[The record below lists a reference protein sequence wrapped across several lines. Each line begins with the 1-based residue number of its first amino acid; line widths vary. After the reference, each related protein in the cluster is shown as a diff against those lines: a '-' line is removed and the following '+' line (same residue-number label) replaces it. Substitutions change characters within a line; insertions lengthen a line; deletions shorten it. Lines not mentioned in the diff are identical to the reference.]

1 MNELEQLKERI
12 ASLEARQS
20 GNFLDGSPLF
30 RPTIVAPMIKVYESG
45 DPLYQ
50 WMDQQALPVI
60 PLSYGRL
67 YKVID
72 DLGPVYTDDEATGAI
87 GPDPNPALN
96 QCAERIDINVCDR
109 DFRTFRVAVEACL
122 EATDVD
128 VPFVSGRDAI
138 PEDAGVSTL
147 GDYRDVRLGEAMRQ
161 AKDFLL
167 NQGLGNT
174 NNEPES
180 LETLINQNTTPNI
193 VDNAGMSAFEF
204 SMIALLAKIGLT
216 TLAHS
221 FIRNAGDMVWYTH
234 PLVEMTMSRRAALPG
249 LQDLYT
255 FDATSGVVRFQGIPV
270 FADRN
275 VFVDPEDLTTSIF
288 LLRTGHLGVI
298 EHYDVDQEYTV
309 SEATEPGSVCD
320 DDCKRLVNYMTG
332 LSRGVAK
339 LGRVINV
346 KPMLVNTIVSGL
358 SAQLNNASA
367 GTTLGGT
374 PVSSS

>member
-1 MNELEQLKERI
+1 MDEIQKLKEQVAR
-12 ASLEARQS
+12 LEARQ
-20 GNFLDGSPLF
+20 NGSFIDASSLF
-30 RPTIVAPMIKVYESG
+30 RPTIVAPMVKVYESG

-50 WMDQQALPVI
+50 WMNQQALPVI
-60 PLSYGRL
+60 PLSFGRL
-67 YKVID
+67 YKVVD
-72 DLGPVYTDDEATGAI
+72 DLGPVYMDEEATGAI
-87 GPDPNPALN
+87 GPNPNPALN
-96 QCAERIDINVCDR
+96 ECAERIDINVCDR
-109 DFRTFRVAVEACL
+109 DFKTFRVAVEACL

-138 PEDAGVSTL
+138 PGDAGVSTL

-167 NQGLGNT
+167 NQGLGNAQ
-174 NNEPES
+174 NEPES

-234 PLVEMTMSRRAALPG
+234 PLVELTMSRRASLPG
-249 LQDLYT
+249 LQDLYN
-255 FDATSGVVRFQGIPV
+255 FDNATGVVSFQGIPV

-288 LLRTGHLGVI
+288 LLRTGHLSAI
-298 EHYDVDQEYTV
+298 EHYDVDREYTV
-309 SEATEPGSVCD
+309 SEETEPGSECN

-346 KPMLVNTIVSGL
+346 KPMLVNTVISGL
-358 SAQLNNASA
+358 GAQLNNPNA
-367 GTTLGGT
+367 GTTLGGV
-374 PVSSS
+374 PVTSS